1 MQKVDPPDNQYMKVN
16 EITRSSEPPPISQAM
31 ERLMSHSIMKKIY
44 IKKQLIMLQEEMKTS
59 FKDFTIFNSFVNRKL
74 DRNKND
80 CALQVKIFAL
90 EDENECL

>member
-1 MQKVDPPDNQYMKVN
+1 
-16 EITRSSEPPPISQAM
+16 
-31 ERLMSHSIMKKIY
+31 
-44 IKKQLIMLQEEMKTS
+44 MLQEEMKTS